1 MAGIIRQY
9 FQSSG
14 EATQQAEL
22 PQKFQSMPQPAS
34 PLASHQC
41 FARAGYADVRT
52 TPVVSRKERL
62 VGFRHLYSRGM
73 TRMPVRRLGAD
84 GQPYPWDSGYQPN
97 NMGPIRDAT
106 FNDALYQA
114 GYGGFNLG
122 LSFKVPT
129 LNTTNSG
136 QRSSSNTPANID
148 VARHPLVMRRSTG
161 GGKA

>member
-14 EATQQAEL
+14 EATQQADL

-41 FARAGYADVRT
+41 FARAGFNDVHT
-52 TPVVSRKERL
+52 TPVVTRRERL
-62 VGFRHLYSRGM
+62 NGFRHLYSRGM

-97 NMGPIRDAT
+97 NQGPIRDAT

-114 GYGGFNLG
+114 GYGGYNLG

-129 LNTTNSG
+129 LQSTNAKTA
-136 QRSSSNTPANID
+136 RSSRNTPANID
-148 VARHPLVMRRSTG
+148 VARHVRLMRRADRLS
-161 GGKA
+161 